1 MDDQEKEDYLKG
13 KLCDM
18 LFTQTGS
25 RFIQKQFKTF
35 TTFALN
41 EIGDRINELMIDRYG
56 NYFCQEL
63 ISRCNS
69 HQRLKIL
76 QSIQADFI
84 KICTDK

>member
-18 LFTQTGS
+18 VFTQTGS
-25 RFIQKQFKTF
+25 RFIQKQFSGE
-35 TTFALN
+35 FALN